1 MGLAPGVGR
10 GHQPLLLPVSA
21 ATSSACGPRG
31 VSLLRHPRI
40 RRFVVNP
47 GRRGAMCPPAV
58 GAGGSRAAIRELP
71 VSADAEPVSL
81 GVEDALA
88 SSTPPSAAPDAE
100 QHHGADQRAR
110 RRQCGHDRLPY
121 RASPCQ
127 FMIIRVVAGSSGSGT
142 YIADG
147 DCDLLQTTGNGPQSS
162 GGQRSPRREST
173 SSMALMAGGGPGPH
187 ALP

>member
-1 MGLAPGVGR
+1 MGSFPGGAGGPGSR
-10 GHQPLLLPVSA
+10 RRPGEHQPLLLLVSA

-71 VSADAEPVSL
+71 VSADAESVGL
-81 GVEDALA
+81 GVEDAFA

-110 RRQCGHDRLPY
+110 RRQCGHDRTPLSSLPVSIHDNSRRGGWLRIGNVHRGRGLRSPPDDWERTAVIW
-121 RASPCQ
+121 RA
-127 FMIIRVVAGSSGSGT
+127 T
-142 YIADG
+142 
-147 DCDLLQTTGNGPQSS
+147 QSS
-162 GGQRSPRREST
+162 
-173 SSMALMAGGGPGPH
+173 
-187 ALP
+187 